1 MIHNLIFDFF
11 LTGIVQHA
19 QKRSAAALS
28 TLGNALILE
37 PLNPLCKFHRA
48 SILFATERHKDALKE
63 LLELKQIVPKE
74 SLVYF
79 LIGKVKFLM
88 ASCSSNF

>member
-1 MIHNLIFDFF
+1 LHSGLRGSRINAFPK
-11 LTGIVQHA
+11 VV
-19 QKRSAAALS
+19 RSAAALT

-79 LIGKVKFLM
+79 LIGKVH
-88 ASCSSNF
+88 N